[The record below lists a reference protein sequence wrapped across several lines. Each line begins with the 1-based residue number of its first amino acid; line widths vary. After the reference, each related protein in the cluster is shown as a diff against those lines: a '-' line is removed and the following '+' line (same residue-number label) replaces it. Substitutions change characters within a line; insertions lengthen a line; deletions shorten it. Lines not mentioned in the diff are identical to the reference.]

1 MKIKIKKPPM
11 NFQNVA
17 RCCNLCGARLARRDL
32 QNRFH
37 IDRVVGP
44 GSDYHGQ
51 HIDLWMCCNC
61 FDRLVEGSEITPSV
75 TQTEAT
81 EVGEE

>member
-1 MKIKIKKPPM
+1 MKAKVKKAPLST
-11 NFQNVA
+11 QGLA

-37 IDRVVGP
+37 IDRIVGP

-51 HIDLWMCCNC
+51 HIDLWMCCSC

-75 TQTEAT
+75 TQIEAT
-81 EVGEE
+81 EAGME